1 MKQKKVKSMILC
13 FALLFTMTGCADT
26 TANSDV
32 ITDSQADED
41 TLSDG
46 QNTPADTENDIRT
59 ETQTGSEIDADA
71 DTATETGNADDE
83 DSLPNKA
90 SSDAEEP
97 SAQEIMAYIEGYDGQ
112 TVTYDEVEW
121 VDVPSDRATELGLS
135 EYEDAGFCVYNE
147 TEELSE
153 LPLAASCVCTIF
165 DWSNN
170 YEYREVSAEELIE
183 VLNEREGT
191 RIPYTLTIQDHEVVA
206 ITEYYIP

>member
-1 MKQKKVKSMILC
+1 MKQKKIKSMILC

-26 TANSDV
+26 TANNDV
-32 ITDSQADED
+32 ITDSQVDED

-46 QNTPADTENDIRT
+46 QNTQADTENDVRT
-59 ETQTGSEIDADA
+59 ETQT
-71 DTATETGNADDE
+71 DTEKDTETSNLDTE
-83 DSLPNKA
+83 DLLPNEA
-90 SSDAEEP
+90 ALDTEEQSD
-97 SAQEIMAYIEGYDGQ
+97 QEIMAYIEGCDGQ
-112 TVTYDEVEW
+112 TIQYDEVEW

-153 LPLAASCVCTIF
+153 LPLAAACVCTIF

-170 YEYREVSAEELIE
+170 YEYREISAEELIE
-183 VLNEREGT
+183 VLKEREGT
-191 RIPYTLTIQDHEVVA
+191 RIPYTLTIQNHEVVA

>member
-1 MKQKKVKSMILC
+1 MKQKKIKSMILC

-26 TANSDV
+26 TANNDV
-32 ITDSQADED
+32 ITDSQVDED

-46 QNTPADTENDIRT
+46 QNTQTDTENAIRT
-59 ETQTGSEIDADA
+59 ETQTDSETD
-71 DTATETGNADDE
+71 TETGNLDTE
-83 DSLPNKA
+83 DSLPNEAA
-90 SSDAEEP
+90 SDTEEP
-97 SAQEIMAYIEGYDGQ
+97 SSQEIMAYIEGYDGQ

>member
-1 MKQKKVKSMILC
+1 MKPKKIKSMILC
-13 FALLFTMTGCADT
+13 LALLFTMAGCADT
-26 TANSDV
+26 TANSNV

-41 TLSDG
+41 TLSDK
-46 QNTPADTENDIRT
+46 QNTHTDTENAIRT
-59 ETQTGSEIDADA
+59 ETQADSETDTDANA
-71 DTATETGNADDE
+71 ETGNLDT
-83 DSLPNKA
+83 
-90 SSDAEEP
+90 EEQ

-153 LPLAASCVCTIF
+153 LPLAAACVCTIF

-183 VLNEREGT
+183 VLKEREGT

-206 ITEYYIP
+206 ITECYVP

>member
-1 MKQKKVKSMILC
+1 MKQKKAKSMILC
-13 FALLFTMTGCADT
+13 FALLLTMAGCADT

-32 ITDSQADED
+32 ITDSQVDED

-46 QNTPADTENDIRT
+46 QNTQADTENDIRT
-59 ETQTGSEIDADA
+59 ENRT
-71 DTATETGNADDE
+71 DTETETDTETGNMDDE
-83 DSLPNKA
+83 DSLPNEAA
-90 SSDAEEP
+90 SDTEDT

-153 LPLAASCVCTIF
+153 LPLAATCVCTIF

-183 VLNEREGT
+183 VLKEREGT
-191 RIPYTLTIQDHEVVA
+191 RIPYTLTIQDDEVVA

>member
-1 MKQKKVKSMILC
+1 MKQKKAKSMILC
-13 FALLFTMTGCADT
+13 FALLFTMTGCAAT

-32 ITDSQADED
+32 STDSQVDED

-46 QNTPADTENDIRT
+46 QNTQTDTENDIRT
-59 ETQTGSEIDADA
+59 ENQADSETDA
-71 DTATETGNADDE
+71 DTDMETDNLDTEDP
-83 DSLPNKA
+83 LPNEAA
-90 SSDAEEP
+90 SDTEEP
-97 SAQEIMAYIEGYDGQ
+97 SDQEIMAYIEGYDGQ

-135 EYEDAGFCVYNE
+135 EYEDAGFYVYNE

-170 YEYREVSAEELIE
+170 YEYREVSAEELVE